1 MQLAEKHRPRE
12 WSQVIAQDKAIA
24 RLLAIRDRTGFGGRA
39 FWITGRTGTGKT
51 TIARLI
57 AAEVADPFCTEEID
71 AGQLTVDRLREIERT
86 MQLYG
91 FGARSGRAWII
102 NEAHGLR
109 AQTVRALKT
118 LLELIPDHV
127 VFIFTTTRAEE
138 GLLFDGAE
146 DARPLV
152 GRCTPV
158 PLTTQGLAK
167 PAARWLRKI
176 AQAEGLNGKPEAAY
190 VRLFNESAGSFREA
204 LQRIDA
210 GAMLGDATGGKPA

>member
-1 MQLAEKHRPRE
+1 MQLAERYRPRE
-12 WSQVIAQDKAIA
+12 WGQVIGQDKAIA

-39 FWITGRTGTGKT
+39 FWVTGRTGTGKT

-57 AAEVADPFCTEEID
+57 AAEIADESCIEEID
-71 AGQLTVDRLREIERT
+71 AGVLTADRLREIERS
-86 MQLYG
+86 MHCYG
-91 FGARSGRAWII
+91 FGKGGRVWIV
-102 NEAHGLR
+102 NESHGLR

-118 LLELIPDHV
+118 LLEPVPSHV
-127 VFIFTTTRAEE
+127 VFCFTTTRAEE

-152 GRCTPV
+152 GRCTQV

-167 PAARWLRKI
+167 PAARWLRNI
-176 AQAEGLNGKPEAAY
+176 AQTEGLDGKPESADL
-190 VRLFNESAGSFREA
+190 RLFNESGGSFREA

-210 GAMLGDATGGKPA
+210 GAMLGDTA

>member
-1 MQLAEKHRPRE
+1 MQLSERYRPRQ
-12 WSQVIAQDKAIA
+12 WSEVIAQDKAIA

-57 AAEVADPFCTEEID
+57 GAEIADESCIEEID
-71 AGQLTVDRLREIERT
+71 AGVLTVDRLREIART
-86 MQLYG
+86 MHCYG
-91 FGARSGRAWII
+91 FGKGGRVWIV

-118 LLELIPDHV
+118 LLEPIPDHV

-152 GRCTPV
+152 GRCTQV
-158 PLTTQGLAK
+158 PLTMQGLAK
-167 PAARWLRKI
+167 PAARWLRTI
-176 AQAEGLNGKPEAAY
+176 AQAEGLDGKPEAAY
-190 VRLFNESAGSFREA
+190 VRLFNDSAGSFREA
-204 LQRIDA
+204 LQAIDA
-210 GAMLGDATGGKPA
+210 GAMLGNDTKGQCE

>member
-1 MQLAEKHRPRE
+1 MQLAERYRPRQ
-12 WSQVIAQDKAIA
+12 WSEVIAQDKAVS

-71 AGQLTVDRLREIERT
+71 AGQLTVDRLHEIERT

-91 FGARSGRAWII
+91 FGARNGRVWII

-118 LLELIPDHV
+118 ILEPIPDHV
-127 VFIFTTTRAEE
+127 VFCFTTTRAEE

-158 PLTTQGLAK
+158 ALTTQGVAK
-167 PAARWLRKI
+167 SAGRWLREV
-176 AQAEGLNGKPEAAY
+176 AQAEGLDGKPEAAY
-190 VRLFNESAGSFREA
+190 VRLFNESGGSFREA
-204 LQRIDA
+204 LQAIDA
-210 GAMLGDATGGKPA
+210 GAMLGNDTKGQRE

>member
-1 MQLAEKHRPRE
+1 MRFFFKTLEDEVKKAAKVEGADGTYDEMLASLVFAQFTKGTRTSKAVAAQYLAGRLKARQARGDLTAEK
-12 WSQVIAQDKAIA
+12 
-24 RLLAIRDRTGFGGRA
+24 LRD
-39 FWITGRTGTGKT
+39 
-51 TIARLI
+51 
-57 AAEVADPFCTEEID
+57 
-71 AGQLTVDRLREIERT
+71 IERA
-86 MQLYG
+86 MHCYG
-91 FGARSGRAWII
+91 FGKGGRAWII

-118 LLELIPDHV
+118 LLEPIPDHV
-127 VFIFTTTRAEE
+127 AFCFTTTRAEE

-167 PAARWLRKI
+167 PAAQWLRTI
-176 AQAEGLNGKPEAAY
+176 AQAEGLDGKPEAAY

-210 GAMLGDATGGKPA
+210 GAMMEGTT

>member
-1 MQLAEKHRPRE
+1 MQLAERYRPRE
-12 WSQVIAQDKAIA
+12 WSEVIGQDKAIG

-57 AAEVADPFCTEEID
+57 GAEIADESCIEEID
-71 AGQLTVDRLREIERT
+71 AGVLTADRLREIERT
-86 MQLYG
+86 MHCYG
-91 FGARSGRAWII
+91 FGKGGRCWII
-102 NEAHGLR
+102 NESHGLR

-118 LLELIPDHV
+118 LLEPIPDHV
-127 VFIFTTTRAEE
+127 VFCFTTTKAEE

-158 PLTTQGLAK
+158 SLTMQGLAK

-176 AQAEGLNGKPEAAY
+176 AQAEGLDGKPESAY
-190 VRLFNESAGSFREA
+190 VRLFNESGGSFREA

-210 GAMLGDATGGKPA
+210 GAMLGDG